1 MSILNISR
9 GVLDM
14 FDYSPLWET
23 IRKKE
28 MSQYQLIKEYN
39 ISTGTLDSLRQNRSI
54 TMHTL
59 DNLCQIL
66 DCTPNDIVKIEK
78 DNK

>member
-1 MSILNISR
+1 
-9 GVLDM
+9 M

-23 IRKKE
+23 MRRKE
-28 MSQYQLIKEYN
+28 ISQYQLIKEYQ

-59 DNLCQIL
+59 DTLCRIL
-66 DCTPNDIVKIEK
+66 DCTPNDIVKIIE
-78 DNK
+78 D

>member
-1 MSILNISR
+1 
-9 GVLDM
+9 M

-28 MSQYQLIKEYN
+28 LSQYQLIKEYN
-39 ISTGTLDSLRQNRSI
+39 ISTGTLDSLRKNKSI